1 MASFKFRVVLC
12 RIRPFPTL
20 ILGINWLGSGL
31 PLTKIIFHLFQ
42 NQVVVDRKMNILDL
56 LTGEEDPQDYLEKLM
71 ADWDIWSASM
81 KVKAVRKGHVTSV
94 PPSYCM
100 NHMLR
105 IVTYDLYCICHS
117 D

>member
-1 MASFKFRVVLC
+1 M
-12 RIRPFPTL
+12 
-20 ILGINWLGSGL
+20 
-31 PLTKIIFHLFQ
+31 FQ

-94 PPSYCM
+94 PPFILYESYVT
-100 NHMLR
+100 NRDLR
-105 IVTYDLYCICHS
+105 FVLHLSFRLISIIIKLMILKLNINKNEVD

>member
-1 MASFKFRVVLC
+1 M
-12 RIRPFPTL
+12 
-20 ILGINWLGSGL
+20 
-31 PLTKIIFHLFQ
+31 FQ

-56 LTGEEDPQDYLEKLM
+56 LTGDEDPQDHLEKLM

-94 PPSYCM
+94 PPSYCT

-117 D
+117 DCFHNN